1 MKTALHLDSSA
12 VNKCAKPLR
21 VIRRKESMMSCKSS
35 RQFNLAASMLFI
47 FTLLTACG
55 ISNKNE
61 SPIAAADAPASL
73 SRQERIEVFEDVWR
87 TVNEQYYDS
96 SFHGVN
102 WQEVHDRYRPR
113 VERAAND
120 IELYS
125 LFEVMLAELRDAHT
139 VFNHPHSS
147 ADNTFRPT
155 GSVGI
160 TLGEAE
166 DRTVVITVEPDSDAA
181 RAGVKPGMIL
191 RTVNGRPVEE
201 LFAEIRSQFA
211 GSSTERAMKGV
222 MHGALLRGGFLG
234 ASRTFGVEGFDGQV
248 FDVPVSHFGTRP
260 SESPTLTARRLPSG
274 NGYIKFDGWKPPVD
288 EQFTTELARLM
299 DTPGLVID
307 LRGNGGGQTEVLLNI
322 SSLFFAKEVS
332 LGGFKKRGGTVEE
345 IFTHRVDRTYKGAVV
360 ILVDEDSA
368 SSSEVFTVSMQETA
382 RARVIGRQTCGCVLN
397 QWTKK
402 EKGGGTLGWSARAYS
417 SPQGHVLEGTGV
429 IPEEMVA
436 LRISDLRQGR
446 DVALEAAETALELRW
461 RRSQGWN

>member
-1 MKTALHLDSSA
+1 
-12 VNKCAKPLR
+12 
-21 VIRRKESMMSCKSS
+21 
-35 RQFNLAASMLFI
+35 
-47 FTLLTACG
+47 
-55 ISNKNE
+55 
-61 SPIAAADAPASL
+61 
-73 SRQERIEVFEDVWR
+73 VWK

-113 VERAAND
+113 VEAAEND
-120 IELYS
+120 VELYS

-147 ADNTFRPT
+147 ADNTFQPT
-155 GSVGI
+155 GSAGI

-166 DRTVVITVEPDSDAA
+166 DRTVVITVEPNSDAA

-191 RTVNGRPVEE
+191 RTVNGGPVEK

-222 MHGALLRGGFLG
+222 MRGALLYGGFLG
-234 ASRTFGVEGFDGQV
+234 ASRTFGVEGFDGKV
-248 FDVPVSHFGTRP
+248 FDVLISHFGARP
-260 SESPTLTARRLPSG
+260 SESPILTARRLPSG

-288 EQFTTELARLM
+288 EQFRTELARLI

-307 LRGNGGGQTEVLLNI
+307 LRGNGGGQTDVLLNI
-322 SSLFFAKEVS
+322 SSIFFPKEVNF
-332 LGGFKKRGGTVEE
+332 GGFKKRGGPVEE
-345 IFTHRVDRTYKGAVV
+345 IFTRRVDQTYKGAVV

-368 SSSEVFTVSMQETA
+368 SASEIFTVSMQESG
-382 RARVIGRQTCGCVLN
+382 RARIIGQQTCGCVLN

-402 EKGGGTLGWSARAYS
+402 EKGGGTLRWSARVYS
-417 SPQGHVLEGTGV
+417 SPKGRVLEGTGV

-436 LRISDLRQGR
+436 PRISDLRQGR
-446 DVALEAAETALELRW
+446 DAALEAAENALKF
-461 RRSQGWN
+461 RRQRS